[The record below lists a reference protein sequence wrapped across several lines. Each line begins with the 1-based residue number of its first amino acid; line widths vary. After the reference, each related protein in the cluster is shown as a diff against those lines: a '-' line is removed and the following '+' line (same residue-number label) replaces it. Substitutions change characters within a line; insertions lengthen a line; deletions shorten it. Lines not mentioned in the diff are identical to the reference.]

1 MSQNKN
7 IKAFVNILSILRVA
21 MIPVLVI
28 IEPKISVLA
37 FFVIV
42 NLLFITDFFDGY
54 LARKYDATS
63 EMGALLDLLGDKLLV
78 AYLML
83 WALFTGKLGI
93 VIVFLV
99 ILREVLSMV
108 IRFIKNRS
116 EHSNNSIP
124 ASFWGKFKTTMQF
137 IAFDMLLL
145 TIPGYQIAFIIVLI
159 LGYYSLFTYF
169 KVFLGKE

>member
-1 MSQNKN
+1 MNQNKG
-7 IKAFVNILSILRVA
+7 IKIFVNILSIMRVA
-21 MIPVLVI
+21 MIPVLVFI
-28 IEPKISVLA
+28 PETWPLFIV
-37 FFVIV
+37 V
-42 NLLFITDFFDGY
+42 NLLFITDFVDGF
-54 LARKYDATS
+54 LARKYNATS

-83 WALFTGKLGI
+83 WALYTGKLGV

-99 ILREVLSMV
+99 IFREVMSMV
-108 IRFIKNRS
+108 IRFIKNKN

-124 ASFWGKFKTTMQF
+124 ASFWGKFKTCMQF

-145 TIPGYQIAFIIVLI
+145 MIPGYRVAFVIVLI

>member
-1 MSQNKN
+1 MNQNKS
-7 IKAFVNILSILRVA
+7 IKIFVNILSILRVA
-21 MIPVLVI
+21 MIPVLYFI
-28 IEPKISVLA
+28 PETWPLFIT
-37 FFVIV
+37 V
-42 NLLFITDFFDGY
+42 NLLFITDFFDGF

-83 WALFTGKLGI
+83 WALFSGKLGI
-93 VIVFLV
+93 IIVFLV

-108 IRFIKNRS
+108 IRFIKNKN

-124 ASFWGKFKTTMQF
+124 ASFWGKFKTVMQF
-137 IAFDMLLL
+137 VAFDMLLL
-145 TIPGYQIAFIIVLI
+145 MIPGYKVAFIIVLV

>member
-1 MSQNKN
+1 MNQNKG
-7 IKAFVNILSILRVA
+7 IKIFVNILSIMRVA
-21 MIPVLVI
+21 MIPVLVFI
-28 IEPKISVLA
+28 PETWPL
-37 FFVIV
+37 FIV
-42 NLLFITDFFDGY
+42 VNILFITDFVDGF
-54 LARKYDATS
+54 LARKYNATS

-83 WALFTGKLGI
+83 WALFTGKLGV

-99 ILREVLSMV
+99 IFREVMSMV
-108 IRFIKNRS
+108 IRFIKNKN

-124 ASFWGKFKTTMQF
+124 ASFWGKFKTCMQF

-145 TIPGYQIAFIIVLI
+145 MIPGYRVAFVIVLV

>member
-1 MSQNKN
+1 MNQSKK
-7 IKAFVNILSILRVA
+7 IKIFVNILSLLRVG
-21 MIPVLVI
+21 MIPVLYFI
-28 IEPKISVLA
+28 PETWPLFIT
-37 FFVIV
+37 V
-42 NLLFITDFFDGY
+42 NILFITDFVDGF

-63 EMGALLDLLGDKLLV
+63 ETGALLDLLGDKFLV
-78 AYLML
+78 AYLMI
-83 WALFTGKLGI
+83 WALYTGKLGG

-108 IRFIKNRS
+108 IRFIKNKS

-124 ASFWGKFKTTMQF
+124 ASFWGKFKTVMQF
-137 IAFDMLLL
+137 VAFDMMLLQ
-145 TIPGYQIAFIIVLI
+145 IPGYQVAFIIVLI